1 VNECKPLDEGSRH
14 DRGGA
19 LLCLKSSGAGGVTVS
34 PFFVERRD
42 SNNDSV
48 VVSGARWWVVAATRF
63 AFSFVNVVDGGP
75 GSDAGALP
83 WWY

>member
-1 VNECKPLDEGSRH
+1 M
-14 DRGGA
+14 
-19 LLCLKSSGAGGVTVS
+19 TVS